1 MENISLNIYFIY
13 IILYFRIQDRHLKAL
28 MTINY
33 NNNYSLGLQSVYKI
47 KTDAGKL
54 NEAGN
59 LHAACFRQ
67 NAENTVCMN
76 GVTQG

>member
-1 MENISLNIYFIY
+1 
-13 IILYFRIQDRHLKAL
+13 

-59 LHAACFRQ
+59 LHASCFRQ